1 MTQVALKNW
10 LVNTHRNHVA
20 ALIVTAC
27 LALVI
32 GYFTL
37 TPAPFLTIS
46 GSDKIHHLI
55 GFSALMIPGAL
66 LYRHALYWLLPG
78 VIAFGGAIEL
88 IQPYVNRQSEWA
100 DFLADSIGAILGV
113 GIGLLLRHIF
123 RDRIGVQ

>member
-1 MTQVALKNW
+1 MPITNW
-10 LVNTHRNHVA
+10 LANTHHNHVL

-27 LALVI
+27 LALTI

-37 TPAPFLTIS
+37 TPAPFLSIS

-55 GFSALMIPGAL
+55 GFAALMIPGAL
-66 LYRHALYWLLPG
+66 LYRHALYWLLPS

-88 IQPYVNRQSEWA
+88 IQPYVNRRGEWA
-100 DFLADSIGAILGV
+100 DFWADTIGALLGV
-113 GIGLLLRHIF
+113 GIGLLLRQMF

>member
-1 MTQVALKNW
+1 MTFKSW
-10 LVNTHRNHVA
+10 FSNTHRNHVA

-27 LALVI
+27 LALII

-37 TPAPFLTIS
+37 TPAPFLAIS

-66 LYRHALYWLLPG
+66 LYRHALYWLLPS

-88 IQPYVNRQSEWA
+88 IQPYVNRQSEWVDFWA
-100 DFLADSIGAILGV
+100 DTTGALLGV
-113 GIGLLLRHIF
+113 GIGLLLRSIF